1 MSLHADDDAAA
12 ADSQLSANDLKQ
24 LVFGRLH
31 ERGVVDGLKTQL
43 RTHILRSLK
52 FTASSPSSSDAA
64 AASSTHL
71 LPSSAAAF
79 SSTSASS
86 SSAAGGVS
94 LRQQVANALVAEY
107 LEAAGL
113 ACTLSVFLP
122 ESGLGVSA
130 GAGGT
135 AKGASSARLRLG
147 RADVLSFL
155 RLPQRLNATHGM
167 LFVLG
172 YRVVGRGLLF
182 SLPSRHAFTLN
193 RFLLA

>member
-1 MSLHADDDAAA
+1 MNPNAQAFVPTAPPA
-12 ADSQLSANDLKQ
+12 TQTTPANLSAAS
-24 LVFGRLH
+24 LVGNSGPP
-31 ERGVVDGLKTQL
+31 GVVDGLKTQL

-52 FTASSPSSSDAA
+52 FTAGPSPSDAA
-64 AASSTHL
+64 AAFSSSSSSSAHL

-86 SSAAGGVS
+86 SSSAGGVS

-130 GAGGT
+130 GGSGT
-135 AKGASSARLRLG
+135 AKGATSARLRLG

-167 LFVLG
+167 PCFG
-172 YRVVGRGLLF
+172 IDGQGG
-182 SLPSRHAFTLN
+182 
-193 RFLLA
+193 